1 MPARIDFCPEPELMY
16 FGKMVKH
23 AREQMGISQDQ
34 LAEKVGIST
43 GYVGAIERKRDQRPS
58 FDVAFKLCRVLN
70 ISLDRILFP
79 TKSKEHLNAKE
90 TLKQRIDQCDAYEIG
105 LLEATFTAILA
116 YHRFFD
122 MKETIERYEKTA
134 GNS

>member
-134 GNS
+134 DNS